1 MLLAAALLTEPYGF
15 NFIFITPNPRET
27 GPRDTRLRAAARQRS
42 VRVTE
47 SKKEEGR
54 SEVSVCAFRSQS
66 HPIYFLFVCVCVWGG
81 IVLETAPFLDAIITQ
96 ARPRSQAWDVATHQ
110 GIVDQYWLICATSGN
125 ISAHLCLSRRSVY
138 VINMEDK

>member
-1 MLLAAALLTEPYGF
+1 MAAALLTEPYGF

-54 SEVSVCAFRSQS
+54 SEVSVCVFRSQS

-96 ARPRSQAWDVATHQ
+96 ARPRSQA
-110 GIVDQYWLICATSGN
+110 
-125 ISAHLCLSRRSVY
+125 
-138 VINMEDK
+138 